1 MPANLSILPA
11 GDITRIY
18 YSPPATE
25 NVEPKETIIQKP
37 FINDKST
44 NSKKTDNSE
53 IKELR
58 KSLAE
63 QNIALKFSRDQDTKI
78 LVVELVDNKTGEAI
92 LQLPSKVS
100 LKLAAENAKLQGL
113 FINKKV

>member
-1 MPANLSILPA
+1 MPADLSISSVS
-11 GDITRIY
+11 DVQRIQ
-18 YSPPATE
+18 YSPPGAE
-25 NVEPKETIIQKP
+25 NGLPKEPVLK
-37 FINDKST
+37 DKLT
-44 NSKKTDNSE
+44 NSKKTDNGE
-53 IKELR
+53 IKELQ

-113 FINKKV
+113 FINKTV